1 MHRSARVWRL
11 EMFAS
16 RRRRRWTSFSDLLTN
31 DHPRNP
37 LTFYIICI
45 YSCPLLPPC
54 LPASTLTIIIIS
66 SSISGGGLG
75 SEQERYNNAN
85 CKFSTSYRRILF
97 PVCARLVNGQSI
109 IPSVYSIPLADVGVR
124 PAVLLHLLHS
134 MALLIASPLTNCY
147 RSLHSDSHRSIP
159 CPFSSTSHP
168 PNRSYG

>member
-1 MHRSARVWRL
+1 
-11 EMFAS
+11 MFAS
-16 RRRRRWTSFSDLLTN
+16 RRRRRWSSFSDLLTN

-45 YSCPLLPPC
+45 YSCPLPPPC
-54 LPASTLTIIIIS
+54 LPASTLTIIIII
-66 SSISGGGLG
+66 SISGDWGLG

-124 PAVLLHLLHS
+124 PAVLLHS
-134 MALLIASPLTNCY
+134 MALLIALPLRIVIVRSTLIHIAASLALFPRRHILLIAATDEYYYYCY
-147 RSLHSDSHRSIP
+147 F
-159 CPFSSTSHP
+159 CF
-168 PNRSYG
+168 